1 MKFFNKLISYNSF
14 LNKIVTGD
22 NLMLFAIKIKEYIY
36 NELLGGK
43 KIKYVTQ
50 AQYDALSD
58 SEKNDEEIVWNI
70 TDEDIDITLIRAQ
83 YITQLEYEE
92 LLNSNTL
99 DESVLYII
107 NDGLDYDE

>member
-1 MKFFNKLISYNSF
+1 MNFF
-14 LNKIVTGD
+14 NKIVTGE
-22 NLMLFAIKIKEYIY
+22 NLASFALKIRDYIFY
-36 NELLGGK
+36 ELLGGK

-70 TDEDIDITLIRAQ
+70 TDEYIDTTLIRAQ

-92 LLNSNTL
+92 LLNSDTL

>member
-1 MKFFNKLISYNSF
+1 MNIDFF
-14 LNKIVTGD
+14 NKIVTGN
-22 NLMLFAIKIKEYIY
+22 NLMSFALKIKEYIY
-36 NELLGGK
+36 YELLGGK
-43 KIKYVTQ
+43 KIRYITQ
-50 AQYDALSD
+50 ARYDALSD

-92 LLNSNTL
+92 LLNSDAL

>member
-1 MKFFNKLISYNSF
+1 MDFFK
-14 LNKIVTGD
+14 KIVTGE
-22 NLMLFAIKIKEYIY
+22 NLASFALKIRDYIFY
-36 NELLGGK
+36 ELLGGK

-50 AQYDALSD
+50 AQYNALSD

-70 TDEDIDITLIRAQ
+70 TDEDIDITLMHVQ

-92 LLNSNTL
+92 LLDSGAI

-107 NDGLDYDE
+107 NDGFSYDE